1 MLHWILDEP
10 VLVVLL
16 TVGLGAGLGSIQ
28 VRGFSFGPAAALFV
42 GLAAGAVDASVSSTA
57 GLGQLRELGLIL
69 FTYTVGL
76 AAGPTFSSSLRRGG
90 IRASAV
96 TVVLVGVAAA
106 LCAGAAALLDL
117 PAAERA
123 GLFAGATTNTPA
135 LQAAAS
141 SATDGD
147 PVVAYSL
154 TYPLAV
160 ASMLAAVTLILGR
173 RLPLPARLE
182 PPVPQPTE
190 DLVNWTVA
198 VTRSGLPALAT
209 LHASHPD
216 LTFSRL
222 ERNGV
227 VTVATAGLSLA
238 VGDNLVVVGPRPAVA
253 VFCAEIGHRSD
264 RSLPEERSEV
274 DFRRVVL
281 SNRELAG
288 RRLAELD
295 LIGGYGVVATRVRR
309 GDVDLAA
316 HDDMV
321 LLLGDRVRVVGPRE
335 SVARAARLLGDSER
349 SLAELDAF
357 GFAIGLV
364 AGLLLGLVTVPL
376 PGSGQFSL
384 GAGGGTLV
392 AGLTLGTLART
403 GPVTW
408 QLPHAANLVLRQLG
422 ILIFL
427 ACAGLGSASTF
438 ADSVATRHGLILM
451 AAGGVVAATFSAL
464 VVLGLQLT
472 LGRDT
477 VEAAGLFSGVQTQPA
492 ALSYAAGRIVGDDR
506 VHVAYTMVFP
516 AAMIAKILI
525 VQFLV

>member
-1 MLHWILDEP
+1 VLHWILDEP

-42 GLAAGAVDASVSSTA
+42 GLAAGAVDASVSSTT

-90 IRASAV
+90 LRASAV

-106 LCAGAAALLDL
+106 LCAGAKALLAL

-141 SATDGD
+141 NATDGD

-160 ASMLAAVTLILGR
+160 ASMLVAVTLILGR

-182 PPVPQPTE
+182 PPAPQPVE
-190 DLVNWTVA
+190 DLVNWTVE
-198 VTRSGLPALAT
+198 VTRAGLPVLGALRA
-209 LHASHPD
+209 AHPD

-222 ERNGV
+222 ERGGV
-227 VTVATAGLSLA
+227 VTVATAGLTLA
-238 VGDNLVVVGPRPAVA
+238 VGDNLVVVGPRAAVA
-253 VFCAEIGHRSD
+253 AFCAEIGRRSD
-264 RSLPEERSEV
+264 RSLPEERSGV

-288 RRLAELD
+288 RRLVDLD
-295 LIGGYGVVATRVRR
+295 LTGGYGVVATRVRR

-357 GFAIGLV
+357 GFAIGLG
-364 AGLLLGLVTVPL
+364 AGLLLGLVSVPL

-392 AGLTLGTLART
+392 AGLALGTVART

-408 QLPHAANLVLRQLG
+408 QLPHAANQVLRQLG

-427 ACAGLGSASTF
+427 GCAGLGSASTF
-438 ADSVATRHGLILM
+438 ADAVATRHGLTLM
-451 AAGGVVAATFSAL
+451 AAGGVVAALFSAL
-464 VVLGLQLT
+464 VVVGLQLT
-472 LGRDT
+472 LRRDT
-477 VEAAGLFSGVQTQPA
+477 VEAAGLFSGLQTQPA
-492 ALSYAAGRIVGDDR
+492 ALGYAAGRIVGDDR
-506 VHVAYTMVFP
+506 VHVAYTTVFP
-516 AAMIAKILI
+516 AAMIAKILV
-525 VQFLV
+525 VQLLI